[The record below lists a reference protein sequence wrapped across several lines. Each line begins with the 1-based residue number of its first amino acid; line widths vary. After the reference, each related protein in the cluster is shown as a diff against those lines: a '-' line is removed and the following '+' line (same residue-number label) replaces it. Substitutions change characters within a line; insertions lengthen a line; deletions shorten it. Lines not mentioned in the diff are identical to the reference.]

1 VEALM
6 ITGNVIDTPP
16 VRIELAVVSLAPLA
30 GRLGGSPTPPS
41 PATPARAAAAATG
54 LLTIG
59 DTASCDG
66 RPISLSTE
74 APRLLTASSSPAA
87 PHVNQPSVVG
97 T

>member
-30 GRLGGSPTPPS
+30 GRLGGSLTPPTP
-41 PATPARAAAAATG
+41 AHDAAAATG

-59 DTASCDG
+59 DTASCEG